1 MTEQVLA
8 ELRRWGVLLLADQR
22 LPSVTTL
29 VAGEPVQGSW
39 WGHAK
44 GHEIFAVSE
53 ALEDHQDVLLC
64 KLIAGKVTFVHRDRW
79 GDLFAVGIEDAPW
92 KRNQLSAADKWLL
105 DRVQQASSLR
115 IDQLDLPKGRTRK
128 DVQAA
133 ARVLEGRLLI
143 HATNVHTDKGA
154 HAKLLQTWEE
164 CANRLDYKEKLPA
177 VAVAR
182 GRFEELAREW
192 GTRLPW
198 AATQQ

>member
-1 MTEQVLA
+1 
-8 ELRRWGVLLLADQR
+8 
-22 LPSVTTL
+22 
-29 VAGEPVQGSW
+29 
-39 WGHAK
+39 
-44 GHEIFAVSE
+44 
-53 ALEDHQDVLLC
+53 
-64 KLIAGKVTFVHRDRW
+64 
-79 GDLFAVGIEDAPW
+79 
-92 KRNQLSAADKWLL
+92 
-105 DRVQQASSLR
+105 R

-154 HAKLLQTWEE
+154 HAKLLQTWEQ
-164 CANRLDYKEKLPA
+164 CANRLDYTEKLPA